1 MLDPRTIII
10 RPARL
15 AEATALRALQA
26 ASLRGLGTPSYG
38 AAAIEAFIAHGTL
51 PEELI
56 AEGRYAVAEVAGRLV
71 GCGGWSATTPGY
83 APLLSSPAGAA
94 PPVVRA
100 VYVHPEA
107 ARQGVGRALMGWIE
121 RAMVAAGHARAT
133 LLATLPGLPLY
144 RRLGWRDGERVV
156 LRLPC
161 GAALP
166 AVGMD
171 KALVVTGAG
180 QLQAA

>member
-1 MLDPRTIII
+1 
-10 RPARL
+10 
-15 AEATALRALQA
+15 
-26 ASLRGLGTPSYG
+26 
-38 AAAIEAFIAHGTL
+38 
-51 PEELI
+51 
-56 AEGRYAVAEVAGRLV
+56 
-71 GCGGWSATTPGY
+71 
-83 APLLSSPAGAA
+83 
-94 PPVVRA
+94 VVRA

-121 RAMVAAGHARAT
+121 RAMAAAGHARAT

-171 KALVVTGAG
+171 KALVAAGAA